1 MVEVEKRAGCEI
13 LDMYGK
19 WGYIMRNNR
28 EGQRKK
34 RNRENRKRS
43 WAAGVLATALFVS
56 LSSSVN
62 AKEVTLQPVRTQ
74 KEVTMVQ
81 TGAFSM
87 KVVDETVYVTGD
99 RVNLR
104 AGASTE
110 SEVAAVLSKGT
121 ALKRIAAGNEWSKVI
136 WNGKEYY
143 MSSKYLST
151 KEGKAQES
159 AKTGEGIGTK
169 TSGGGKGILIAIDAG
184 HQLKGNSKKEPDGPG
199 SSVMKAKVSSG
210 TVGVSTGLAEY
221 KLNLTVSLKL
231 KEELV
236 RRGYDVYM
244 VREIHDVDLSNS
256 ERAEMANKSGAD
268 IFVRIHANS
277 INDSKV
283 RGTLTMCMSRKNPY
297 NSNLYEKS
305 QKLSQEIVDGMSEKT
320 GFKNR
325 GIMETDTMSGIN
337 WCKIPVTIVEM
348 GFMSNPE
355 EDRLM
360 AIEEYQDKIVLG
372 IADGIDAYYKEK

>member
-1 MVEVEKRAGCEI
+1 MKNSKEGRRDK
-13 LDMYGK
+13 K
-19 WGYIMRNNR
+19 NR
-28 EGQRKK
+28 ETQQRVGAIGIL
-34 RNRENRKRS
+34 
-43 WAAGVLATALFVS
+43 AAVLFVS
-56 LSSSVN
+56 LLFAGT
-62 AKEVTLQPVRTQ
+62 AKEETLQPIRTE
-74 KEVTMVQ
+74 KEVSIVQ
-81 TGAFSM
+81 TGTSAM

-104 AGASTE
+104 VGASTE
-110 SEVAAVLSKGT
+110 SDVAAVLSKGT
-121 ALKRIAAGNEWSKVI
+121 SLKRIAAGSEWSQVI

-143 MSSKYLST
+143 MSSKYLSA
-151 KEGKAQES
+151 KEGKTQES
-159 AKTGEGIGTK
+159 VKTGEGIGTK
-169 TSGGGKGILIAIDAG
+169 TSGGEKGILVAIDAG
-184 HQLKGNSKKEPDGPG
+184 HQLKGNSTKEPNGPE

-210 TVGVSTGLAEY
+210 TAGVSTGLAEY

-244 VREIHDVDLSNS
+244 VREIHEVDLSNA
-256 ERAEMANKSGAD
+256 ERAEMANKSKAD

-277 INDSKV
+277 INDSSV
-283 RGTLTMCMSRKNPY
+283 RGTLTMCMSKKNPY

-305 QKLSQEIVDGMSEKT
+305 RKLSKQIVDGISQKT

-360 AIEEYQDKIVLG
+360 ATEEYQDKIVSG
-372 IADGIDAYYKEK
+372 IADGIDAYYKEE